1 MLSNIE
7 KKKKE
12 ECIDSEEPENNSRQK
27 EMITST
33 IDKWFVYYLMSAIL
47 YTVLLSCS

>member
-7 KKKKE
+7 EKKE
-12 ECIDSEEPENNSRQK
+12 ECIDSEKAENNSRQK

-33 IDKWFVYYLMSAIL
+33 IDK
-47 YTVLLSCS
+47 

>member
-7 KKKKE
+7 KKEE
-12 ECIDSEEPENNSRQK
+12 ECIDSEEAENNSRQK

-33 IDKWFVYYLMSAIL
+33 IDK
-47 YTVLLSCS
+47 

>member
-7 KKKKE
+7 EKKE
-12 ECIDSEEPENNSRQK
+12 ECIDSEEAENNSRQK